1 VGPMNT
7 ITGVAEGGR
16 RRFSLSSLGSC
27 SCGIK
32 RALSLSLSLSLSL
45 FQRQETLYGITPLD
59 CPPISLHSFAFLF
72 LIIIPSLHTLY
83 TSLLINSK
91 LPGNSQKNQTPYYF
105 KILCTISFVINN

>member
-1 VGPMNT
+1 
-7 ITGVAEGGR
+7 
-16 RRFSLSSLGSC
+16 LGSC

-32 RALSLSLSLSLSL
+32 RALSLPFSLSLSLSL
-45 FQRQETLYGITPLD
+45 IQRQETLYGITPLD

-91 LPGNSQKNQTPYYF
+91 LPGNSQKNKPPIILKFCVPYH
-105 KILCTISFVINN
+105 L